1 MTKDQGHR
9 WLHGCIAAAIIK
21 GIWYLTKYKLSG
33 FKGIIKTKKMPQQDL
48 SDDMGARLNKCST
61 RMGPL
66 LSGTLD
72 HYHHAKYKQ
81 NP

>member
-1 MTKDQGHR
+1 
-9 WLHGCIAAAIIK
+9 
-21 GIWYLTKYKLSG
+21 
-33 FKGIIKTKKMPQQDL
+33 MPQQDL

-61 RMGPL
+61 RMGAL

-81 NP
+81 NPWQGLKNQSLSNFNLKYLSLWPWPEGDPLVMGVYYTK